1 MTEVYNHPI
10 ALSVIGDTFTNALMH
25 ETNNVGMLLDSA
37 FDLNSA
43 ELRSCQTF
51 ADVLAN
57 DAALLAIGDSEKLGA
72 MLFALSP
79 SNYINFV
86 GSDYSLLRMSRQG
99 LLKKAF
105 FSEQH
110 IEVAREKSHI
120 ERTLVTYAKQ
130 FVEEVDST
138 FTFDRDLFVV
148 VVAVGAGADGAVNG
162 KGGDGGDYLQKIM
175 SVKEGATI
183 NVSISKSGTTCN
195 ELAVSLGKGDGA
207 VGGAELK
214 AGSTPSQYGK
224 ILKVSTG
231 GGASGDNLVGGGG
244 GGYGGGNGTAGEY
257 GGAGGVG
264 SKQLTISSTGGGG
277 GGRGASYS
285 SSFKGCGGGGGY
297 GGGGGGTRTKY
308 ASGYTGGVGGA
319 GCLVIFM

>member
-1 MTEVYNHPI
+1 MSWAEISRINSDFTTPLNVLSTINQIDLCGRSAFDVSSAKNIVPFLRMTEVYNHPI

-162 KGGDGGDYLQKIM
+162 KGGDGGDYL
-175 SVKEGATI
+175 
-183 NVSISKSGTTCN
+183 
-195 ELAVSLGKGDGA
+195 
-207 VGGAELK
+207 
-214 AGSTPSQYGK
+214 
-224 ILKVSTG
+224 
-231 GGASGDNLVGGGG
+231 
-244 GGYGGGNGTAGEY
+244 
-257 GGAGGVG
+257 
-264 SKQLTISSTGGGG
+264 
-277 GGRGASYS
+277 
-285 SSFKGCGGGGGY
+285 
-297 GGGGGGTRTKY
+297 
-308 ASGYTGGVGGA
+308 
-319 GCLVIFM
+319 